1 MTKLLIRRDALEKI
15 VNALESLIAEVP
27 REATDRE
34 RVMVRWCREF
44 LSDDATPV
52 DRVLKQLGTLKPG
65 WDRPLSQVEM
75 HEMHGSLDT
84 LSTFTDAEW
93 QTIREFLQYV
103 PKSWEKLYQVKSR
116 QWFLQ
121 APVDTLTA
129 SETWRDA
136 NKLKTPRRQE
146 PVNESAG
153 DTLSKEEALAILR
166 GQTSLYD

>member
-44 LSDDATPV
+44 LSNDVTPV
-52 DRVLKQLGTLKPG
+52 DRVLKQLGTLKAG

-75 HEMHGSLDT
+75 HELHGSLDT

-93 QTIREFLQYV
+93 QAIAAWLSYK
-103 PKSWEKLYQVKSR
+103 PKSYEKLFQVQNR
-116 QWFLQ
+116 QSFLR

-129 SETWRDA
+129 AETWRDA
-136 NKLKTPRRQE
+136 NKSHEPRRKAVSE
-146 PVNESAG
+146 PVGE
-153 DTLSKEEALAILR
+153 TLEKDEALAILR
-166 GQTSLYD
+166 GIKIDS

>member
-1 MTKLLIRRDALEKI
+1 MTKLAIRRDALEKI
-15 VNALESLIAEVP
+15 VDAFEKLLVEVP
-27 REATDRE
+27 REPTDRE
-34 RVMVRWCREF
+34 RTMLRWCREF
-44 LSDDATPV
+44 LSDDVSPV

-65 WDRPLSQVEM
+65 WERPLSQVEM

-93 QTIREFLQYV
+93 QTIREYLSYA

-136 NKLKTPRRQE
+136 NKAIEPRRKAVNQ
-146 PVNESAG
+146 PVG
-153 DTLSKEEALAILR
+153 DTMTKEEMLAILR
-166 GQTSLYD
+166 GQD